1 MANIGS
7 LLKDEITRLSKK
19 AVREFVGP
27 VQSSSAA
34 HRRSIAAL
42 KRQVADLERKVALLV
57 KAANRQ
63 GAGAAS
69 PVSSDTKPRFQ
80 ARGLRSLRARLGLS
94 AEEFGRLIG
103 VTGQSV
109 YNWESEKTTPRLE
122 QVQAIAALRTM
133 GKREVKARI
142 ETPAQ

>member
-63 GAGAAS
+63 GASAAS

>member
-1 MANIGS
+1 MANIGVV
-7 LLKDEITRLSKK
+7 LKDEIMRLSRK

-27 VQSSSAA
+27 VQSNSAA

-42 KRQVADLERKVALLV
+42 KRQVAELERKVALLA
-57 KAANRQ
+57 KAASRQ
-63 GAGAAS
+63 GNEVA
-69 PVSSDTKPRFQ
+69 PLSSETKPRFQ

-109 YNWESEKTTPRLE
+109 YNWESEKTMPRQE
-122 QVQAIAALRTM
+122 QVQAIAALRTT
-133 GKREVKARI
+133 GKREVMARLKQA
-142 ETPAQ
+142 P